1 MKKNILIIGLTGI
14 LGTFVALS
22 SCGPDYETEFNV
34 LTLTIPSESQAA
46 VVFPLSGGEHEI
58 EVETNVALDNWTVSS
73 NAEWCKLQ
81 KQEGKVTVSADQNEG
96 YKQRIAEVTIAYGHQ
111 SYSISVK
118 QFGLEPV
125 IDIPGLTDDG
135 MKAVDAKATSLS
147 IQVNTNLNLDVITVP
162 DTCNWVRFNEPKEL
176 KAKKGQKAVKAE
188 DIVKKNLV
196 FSLDQN
202 TDTIV
207 RYCTITLQSSQ
218 NYNCVGTFIIK
229 QQPRGYIVDIDD
241 AHKVF
246 EVKAMGETITIP
258 FKVNGP
264 AGAEYEYVIDENA
277 QTWIKPAT
285 APLTRGALRD
295 ASESFIIEPNTAE
308 QPREGTITFTSKDPV
323 DPNSF
328 TVTVKQAGFVPVP
341 PVNVV
346 NATATPGAGHIT
358 LQWEAP
364 EDVEPWYRNVPRRF
378 GTHSLERLFPFYNR
392 NFKGEVVGG
401 EQVSV
406 RPYECYLVD
415 EIEIDGFKTTS
426 AIIDDTYQCAG
437 EYSFTFKTYGPT
449 GMETESPVI
458 ITGTSGEASELE
470 RVILTVDML
479 SANATQDGDGGG
491 LPALIDGKGG
501 TYYHS
506 RWQDPVVSE
515 AHYVQIKLNKPLQ
528 GLRFEYDARQT
539 GINNGGD
546 VTIATIYGSTNGE
559 YFESMGTEEFNL
571 PTSNGGHATAKNNVN
586 GKQAYNYIRFTPTGR
601 RNQAT
606 LDYTNANKAWWN
618 MAEMYL
624 YRVRHDE
631 AWAKEQ
637 LGI

>member
-125 IDIPGLTDDG
+125 IDIPELTDDG

-218 NYNCVGTFIIK
+218 NYNCGGTFIIK

-295 ASESFIIEPNTAE
+295 ASESFIIEPNTAVVE

-364 EDVEPWYRNVPRRF
+364 EDVDYSKVKITYYDKVTKEN
-378 GTHSLERLFPFYNR
+378 
-392 NFKGEVVGG
+392 K
-401 EQVSV
+401 
-406 RPYECYLVD
+406 

>member
-125 IDIPGLTDDG
+125 IDIPGSTDDG

-295 ASESFIIEPNTAE
+295 ASESFIIEPNTAVVE

-364 EDVEPWYRNVPRRF
+364 EDVDYSKVKITYYDKVTKEN
-378 GTHSLERLFPFYNR
+378 
-392 NFKGEVVGG
+392 K
-401 EQVSV
+401 
-406 RPYECYLVD
+406 

-458 ITGTSGEASELE
+458 ITGTSGEAFELE

>member
-73 NAEWCKLQ
+73 NAEWCKLE

-295 ASESFIIEPNTAE
+295 ASESFIIEPNTAVVE

-364 EDVEPWYRNVPRRF
+364 EDVDYSKVKITYYDKVTKEN
-378 GTHSLERLFPFYNR
+378 
-392 NFKGEVVGG
+392 K
-401 EQVSV
+401 
-406 RPYECYLVD
+406 

>member
-295 ASESFIIEPNTAE
+295 ASESFIIEPNTAVVE

-364 EDVEPWYRNVPRRF
+364 EDVDYSKVKITYYDKVTKEN
-378 GTHSLERLFPFYNR
+378 
-392 NFKGEVVGG
+392 K
-401 EQVSV
+401 
-406 RPYECYLVD
+406 

-458 ITGTSGEASELE
+458 ITCTSGEASELE

>member
-277 QTWIKPAT
+277 QTWMKPAT

-295 ASESFIIEPNTAE
+295 ASESFIIEPNTAVVE

-364 EDVEPWYRNVPRRF
+364 EDVDYSKVKITYYDKVTKEN
-378 GTHSLERLFPFYNR
+378 
-392 NFKGEVVGG
+392 K
-401 EQVSV
+401 
-406 RPYECYLVD
+406 

>member
-295 ASESFIIEPNTAE
+295 ASESFIIEPNTAVVE
-308 QPREGTITFTSKDPV
+308 QPREGTITFTSKNPV

-364 EDVEPWYRNVPRRF
+364 EDVDYSKVKITYYDKVTKEN
-378 GTHSLERLFPFYNR
+378 
-392 NFKGEVVGG
+392 K
-401 EQVSV
+401 
-406 RPYECYLVD
+406 

>member
-295 ASESFIIEPNTAE
+295 ASESFIIEPNTAVVE

-346 NATATPGAGHIT
+346 NATATPGAGHIN

-364 EDVEPWYRNVPRRF
+364 EDVDYSKVKITYYDKVTKEN
-378 GTHSLERLFPFYNR
+378 
-392 NFKGEVVGG
+392 K
-401 EQVSV
+401 
-406 RPYECYLVD
+406 

>member
-295 ASESFIIEPNTAE
+295 ASESFIIEPNTAVVE

-364 EDVEPWYRNVPRRF
+364 EDVDYSKVKITYYDKVTKEN
-378 GTHSLERLFPFYNR
+378 
-392 NFKGEVVGG
+392 K
-401 EQVSV
+401 
-406 RPYECYLVD
+406 

-437 EYSFTFKTYGPT
+437 ENSFTFKTYGPT
-449 GMETESPVI
+449 GLETESPVI
-458 ITGTSGEASELE
+458 ITGTSGEASDLE

>member
-147 IQVNTNLNLDVITVP
+147 IQVNTNLNLDVITIP

-295 ASESFIIEPNTAE
+295 ASESFIIEPNTAVVE

-364 EDVEPWYRNVPRRF
+364 EDVDYSKVKITYYDKVTKEN
-378 GTHSLERLFPFYNR
+378 
-392 NFKGEVVGG
+392 K
-401 EQVSV
+401 
-406 RPYECYLVD
+406 

>member
-295 ASESFIIEPNTAE
+295 ASESFIIEPNTAVVE

-346 NATATPGAGHIT
+346 NATATPGHIT

-364 EDVEPWYRNVPRRF
+364 EDVDYSKVKITYYDKVTKEN
-378 GTHSLERLFPFYNR
+378 
-392 NFKGEVVGG
+392 K
-401 EQVSV
+401 
-406 RPYECYLVD
+406 

>member
-295 ASESFIIEPNTAE
+295 ASESFIIEPNTAVVE

-364 EDVEPWYRNVPRRF
+364 EDVDYSKVKITYYDKVTKEN
-378 GTHSLERLFPFYNR
+378 
-392 NFKGEVVGG
+392 K
-401 EQVSV
+401 
-406 RPYECYLVD
+406 

-458 ITGTSGEASELE
+458 ITGTSGEAFELE

-559 YFESMGTEEFNL
+559 YFEIMGTEEFNL

>member
-176 KAKKGQKAVKAE
+176 KAKKGQKAVNAE

-196 FSLDQN
+196 YSLDQN

-295 ASESFIIEPNTAE
+295 ASESFIIEPNTAVVE

-364 EDVEPWYRNVPRRF
+364 EDVDYSKVKITYYDKVTKEN
-378 GTHSLERLFPFYNR
+378 
-392 NFKGEVVGG
+392 K
-401 EQVSV
+401 
-406 RPYECYLVD
+406 

-491 LPALIDGKGG
+491 LPALIDGKGE

>member
-229 QQPRGYIVDIDD
+229 QQPRGFIVDIDD

-295 ASESFIIEPNTAE
+295 ASESFIIEPNTAVVE

-364 EDVEPWYRNVPRRF
+364 EDVDYSKVKITYYDKVTKEN
-378 GTHSLERLFPFYNR
+378 
-392 NFKGEVVGG
+392 K
-401 EQVSV
+401 
-406 RPYECYLVD
+406 

>member
-34 LTLTIPSESQAA
+34 LTLTIPGESQPA

-295 ASESFIIEPNTAE
+295 ASESFIIEPNTAVVE

-364 EDVEPWYRNVPRRF
+364 EDVDYSKVKITYYDKVTKEN
-378 GTHSLERLFPFYNR
+378 
-392 NFKGEVVGG
+392 K
-401 EQVSV
+401 
-406 RPYECYLVD
+406 

-491 LPALIDGKGG
+491 LPALIDGKGE

>member
-295 ASESFIIEPNTAE
+295 ASESFIIEPNTAVVE

-364 EDVEPWYRNVPRRF
+364 EDVDYSKVKITYYDKVTKEN
-378 GTHSLERLFPFYNR
+378 
-392 NFKGEVVGG
+392 K
-401 EQVSV
+401 
-406 RPYECYLVD
+406 

-546 VTIATIYGSTNGE
+546 VMIATIYGSTNGE

>member
-1 MKKNILIIGLTGI
+1 MLIIGLTGI

-295 ASESFIIEPNTAE
+295 ASESFIIEPNTAVVE

-364 EDVEPWYRNVPRRF
+364 EDVDYSKVKITYYDKVTKEN
-378 GTHSLERLFPFYNR
+378 
-392 NFKGEVVGG
+392 K
-401 EQVSV
+401 
-406 RPYECYLVD
+406 

-458 ITGTSGEASELE
+458 ITGTSGEAFELE

>member
-135 MKAVDAKATSLS
+135 MKAVDAKATSL

-295 ASESFIIEPNTAE
+295 ASESFIIEPNTAVVE

-364 EDVEPWYRNVPRRF
+364 EDVDYSKVKITYYDKVTKEN
-378 GTHSLERLFPFYNR
+378 
-392 NFKGEVVGG
+392 K
-401 EQVSV
+401 
-406 RPYECYLVD
+406 

>member
-295 ASESFIIEPNTAE
+295 ASESFIIEPNTAVVE

-364 EDVEPWYRNVPRRF
+364 EDVDYSKVKITYYDKVTKEN
-378 GTHSLERLFPFYNR
+378 
-392 NFKGEVVGG
+392 K
-401 EQVSV
+401 
-406 RPYECYLVD
+406 

-479 SANATQDGDGGG
+479 STNATQDGDGGG

>member
-34 LTLTIPSESQAA
+34 LTLTIPIESQAA

-295 ASESFIIEPNTAE
+295 ASESFIIEPNTAVVE

-364 EDVEPWYRNVPRRF
+364 EDVDYSKVKITYYDKVTKEN
-378 GTHSLERLFPFYNR
+378 
-392 NFKGEVVGG
+392 K
-401 EQVSV
+401 
-406 RPYECYLVD
+406 

>member
-295 ASESFIIEPNTAE
+295 ASESFIIEPNTAVVE

-364 EDVEPWYRNVPRRF
+364 EDVDYSKVKITYYDKVTKEN
-378 GTHSLERLFPFYNR
+378 
-392 NFKGEVVGG
+392 K
-401 EQVSV
+401 
-406 RPYECYLVD
+406 

-449 GMETESPVI
+449 GIETESPVI

>member
-162 DTCNWVRFNEPKEL
+162 DTCNLVRFNEPKEL
-176 KAKKGQKAVKAE
+176 KANKGQKAVKAE

-295 ASESFIIEPNTAE
+295 ASESFIIEPNTAVVE

-364 EDVEPWYRNVPRRF
+364 EDVDYSKVKITYYDKVTKEN
-378 GTHSLERLFPFYNR
+378 
-392 NFKGEVVGG
+392 K
-401 EQVSV
+401 
-406 RPYECYLVD
+406 

>member
-207 RYCTITLQSSQ
+207 RYCTITLQSSE

-295 ASESFIIEPNTAE
+295 ASESFIIEPNTAVVE

-364 EDVEPWYRNVPRRF
+364 EDVDYSKVKITYYDKVTKEN
-378 GTHSLERLFPFYNR
+378 
-392 NFKGEVVGG
+392 K
-401 EQVSV
+401 
-406 RPYECYLVD
+406 

>member
-295 ASESFIIEPNTAE
+295 ASESFIIEPNTAVVE

-364 EDVEPWYRNVPRRF
+364 EDVDYSKVKITYYDKVTKEN
-378 GTHSLERLFPFYNR
+378 
-392 NFKGEVVGG
+392 K
-401 EQVSV
+401 
-406 RPYECYLVD
+406 

-546 VTIATIYGSTNGE
+546 VTIATIYGGTNGE

>member
-295 ASESFIIEPNTAE
+295 ASESFIIEPNTAVVE

-364 EDVEPWYRNVPRRF
+364 EDVDYSKVKITYYDKVTKEN
-378 GTHSLERLFPFYNR
+378 
-392 NFKGEVVGG
+392 K
-401 EQVSV
+401 
-406 RPYECYLVD
+406 

-437 EYSFTFKTYGPT
+437 ECSFTFKTYGPT

>member
-295 ASESFIIEPNTAE
+295 ASESFIIEPNTAVVE

-364 EDVEPWYRNVPRRF
+364 EDVDYSKVKITYYDKVTKEN
-378 GTHSLERLFPFYNR
+378 
-392 NFKGEVVGG
+392 K
-401 EQVSV
+401 
-406 RPYECYLVD
+406 

-458 ITGTSGEASELE
+458 ITGTSGEAFELE

-586 GKQAYNYIRFTPTGR
+586 GKQAYNYIRFTPTAR
-601 RNQAT
+601 RDQAT

>member
-176 KAKKGQKAVKAE
+176 KAKKGQKAVTAE
-188 DIVKKNLV
+188 DIVKTNLV

-295 ASESFIIEPNTAE
+295 ASESFIIEPNTAVVE

-364 EDVEPWYRNVPRRF
+364 EDVDYSKVKITYYDKVTKEN
-378 GTHSLERLFPFYNR
+378 
-392 NFKGEVVGG
+392 K
-401 EQVSV
+401 
-406 RPYECYLVD
+406 

>member
-58 EVETNVALDNWTVSS
+58 EVDTNVALDNWTVSS

-295 ASESFIIEPNTAE
+295 ASESFIIEPNTAVVE

-364 EDVEPWYRNVPRRF
+364 EDVDYSKVKITYYDKVTKEN
-378 GTHSLERLFPFYNR
+378 
-392 NFKGEVVGG
+392 K
-401 EQVSV
+401 
-406 RPYECYLVD
+406 

>member
-295 ASESFIIEPNTAE
+295 ASESFIIEPNTAVVE

-364 EDVEPWYRNVPRRF
+364 EDVDYSKVKITYYDKVTKEN
-378 GTHSLERLFPFYNR
+378 
-392 NFKGEVVGG
+392 K
-401 EQVSV
+401 
-406 RPYECYLVD
+406 

-458 ITGTSGEASELE
+458 ITGTSGEAFELE

-546 VTIATIYGSTNGE
+546 VTIATIYRSTNGE

>member
-295 ASESFIIEPNTAE
+295 ASESFIIEPNTAVVE

-364 EDVEPWYRNVPRRF
+364 EDVDYSKVKITYYDKVTKEN
-378 GTHSLERLFPFYNR
+378 
-392 NFKGEVVGG
+392 K
-401 EQVSV
+401 
-406 RPYECYLVD
+406 
-415 EIEIDGFKTTS
+415 EIDIDGFKTTS

-539 GINNGGD
+539 GINNGGA

-571 PTSNGGHATAKNNVN
+571 PTSNGGHATAKNYVN

-637 LGI
+637 IGI

>member
-1 MKKNILIIGLTGI
+1 MKNNILIIGLTGI

-295 ASESFIIEPNTAE
+295 ASESFIIEPNTAVVE

-364 EDVEPWYRNVPRRF
+364 EDVDYSKVKITYYDKVTKEN
-378 GTHSLERLFPFYNR
+378 
-392 NFKGEVVGG
+392 K
-401 EQVSV
+401 
-406 RPYECYLVD
+406 

>member
-295 ASESFIIEPNTAE
+295 ASESFIIEPNTAVVE

-364 EDVEPWYRNVPRRF
+364 EDVDYSKVKITYYDKVTKEN
-378 GTHSLERLFPFYNR
+378 
-392 NFKGEVVGG
+392 K
-401 EQVSV
+401 
-406 RPYECYLVD
+406 

-458 ITGTSGEASELE
+458 ITGTSGEASELD